1 MNQSGK
7 RPYRFV
13 VIRLLAIVI
22 GLSPFLLLEVG
33 LRLSGWNETDE
44 IVDPYIGFSAVRPLF
59 ERSDGSEEYRVSP
72 VRYPLFRPERF
83 PARKPEN
90 GFRIFCLGGST
101 VQGRPYSIET
111 SFSHWLEVNLQAA
124 DPTRAWDVINCGGV
138 SYASYRLAP
147 ILEEVLQYEPDLII
161 LYTGHNEFLEDRTYD
176 SIKQR
181 PASVQAIHERL
192 SMLRSYRFLRSLFVG
207 HDSKADSDGSSRS
220 NLPVD
225 VEAELDFRGGLDF
238 YHRDERW
245 RADVISHFEFNLQR
259 MVQLAGEANV
269 PLILVNPVSNL
280 SGTAPFKSEHSEG
293 VSAEVRR
300 QVDALAEQG
309 TISFDSVE
317 EEMRR
322 LEEWIALDPD
332 YAALHFRLGQCQM
345 ALDRPEAARQS
356 LILAKEL
363 DVCPLRI
370 LEPMHDI
377 IRKTAKV
384 WKLPLVDVQGMF
396 EQASPHGIPG
406 DSMLVDHV
414 HPTIRAHQ
422 LIAEGLAQRM
432 QALGLLEIQQP
443 DWQTR
448 RQAEYVSHLE
458 SLDFMY
464 FQRGQDRLRGLQRW
478 ARGEVTAERPEK

>member
-72 VRYPLFRPERF
+72 ARYPLFQPDQF
-83 PARKPEN
+83 PVRKPDN

-111 SFSHWLEVNLQAA
+111 SFTRWLEINLQAA
-124 DPTRAWDVINCGGV
+124 DPTRAWDVVNCGGV

-161 LYTGHNEFLEDRTYD
+161 LYTGHNEFLEDRTYG
-176 SIKQR
+176 SIKQGA
-181 PASVQAIHERL
+181 PVVQAVHERL
-192 SMLRSYRFLRSLFVG
+192 SVLRSYRFLRSLFVR
-207 HDSKADSDGSSRS
+207 HDSIDNSAADTRS
-220 NLPVD
+220 TLPVD
-225 VEAELDFRGGLDF
+225 VEAELDFRGGLEF
-238 YHRDERW
+238 YHRDEQW

-259 MVQLAGEANV
+259 MVKLTGEANV

-300 QVDALAEQG
+300 QLDALAEPG
-309 TISFDSVE
+309 TISFDSVD

-322 LEEWIALDPD
+322 LQEWIELDPD
-332 YAALHFRLGQCQM
+332 YAALHFRLGQCQLAM
-345 ALDRPEAARQS
+345 DRPEAARQS
-356 LILAKEL
+356 LIRAKEL

-384 WKLPLVDVQGMF
+384 WELPLVDVQGMF
-396 EQASPHGIPG
+396 EHASPHSIPG

-422 LIAEGLAQRM
+422 RIAEGLAQRM
-432 QALGLLEIQQP
+432 QALGWLEIQQP
-443 DWQTR
+443 DWQER
-448 RQAEYVSHLE
+448 RQAEYVRHLG